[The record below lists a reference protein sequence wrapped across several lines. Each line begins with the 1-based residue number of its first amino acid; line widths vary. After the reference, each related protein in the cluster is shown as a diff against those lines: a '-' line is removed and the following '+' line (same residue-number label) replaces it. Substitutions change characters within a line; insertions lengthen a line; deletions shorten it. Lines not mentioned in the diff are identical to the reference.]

1 MRASLRARV
10 ALGVACL
17 VAVGCQSRPKDS
29 AARRNASRVP
39 TATEFPRSDSAV
51 IASAISA
58 APPGIAA
65 AASVMVVRTM
75 RIVRRG
81 TNSWTCMPDNPST
94 PGNMPMCSDPASIEW
109 ANAFR
114 ARQAP
119 PPGRPLGISYLLQ
132 GTWFPS
138 VSDPYVKPAPG
149 MAGVSTGPM
158 LMIVNVPRAA
168 LAGYPHDASD
178 PDKPFVMY
186 AGTPYEHL
194 MVPVGSP

>member
-1 MRASLRARV
+1 MRASLHARV
-10 ALGVACL
+10 TLGVACL
-17 VAVGCQSRPKDS
+17 VVVACQSKATDS
-29 AARRNASRVP
+29 AADRNASRVP
-39 TATEFPRSDSAV
+39 LATEFPRSDSAV
-51 IASAISA
+51 IASATSA

-81 TNSWTCMPDNPST
+81 TNSWTCMPDNPSV

-119 PPGRPLGISYLLQ
+119 PLGRPIGISYLLQ

-138 VSDPYVKPAPG
+138 VRDPYVKPAPG
-149 MAGVSTGPM
+149 MSGVSTGPM
-158 LMIVNVPRAA
+158 LMIVNVPRTA
-168 LAGYPHDASD
+168 LAGYPHDAAN
-178 PDKPFVMY
+178 PGQPFVMY